1 MINVKIEKDGP
12 CTSKCLC
19 GIEGDLKTLTRESLE
34 VIHAIYKA
42 MAEDGA
48 PPPAL
53 AMFQLR
59 VIMAVSDPS
68 SPVWDLGG
76 EVSVVEK
83 KGREAEEAMG
93 KEGQP

>member
-1 MINVKIEKDGP
+1 MIEVKIEHDGP
-12 CTSKCLC
+12 NTSKCLC
-19 GIEGDLKTLTRESLE
+19 GIEGDLKTLTRETLE

-42 MAEDGA
+42 MAEDGG

-53 AMFQLR
+53 ATFQLM
-59 VIMAVSDPS
+59 VIMAVCDPNS
-68 SPVWDLGG
+68 AVWDLGG

-93 KEGQP
+93 KEDQP